1 MPANLPPNYHVV
13 EARYKS
19 ATDPAE
25 KLAALQELWVLLP
38 KHKHTEK
45 MQADLKTK
53 LSQLRKTPGSR
64 AGGRQKPEFCIERGG
79 AGQLW
84 LVGPPNAG
92 RSSLLARLTTATPE
106 ISEGLF
112 TTKKPVPG
120 MLTFEDIGIQLV
132 EAPAIYPTLTPKWL
146 SPNLRIGDGV
156 LLVFGLGSDE
166 LFEGVDEVL
175 ATLERAKIVLYPP
188 ASADLSAEALAE
200 AEPDPPDEPGVELL
214 PGFVVLNQADL
225 DPDGGLEALLRDYL
239 AEKGPAWAALPVLR
253 VSAATGDG
261 LAEVPRRLFDAL
273 SILRVYSKLP
283 GKPPDLAAPFVRP
296 RGTTVLELT
305 EHIHKELAARFQ
317 FARLWRGDKYEGGR
331 VSGDFV
337 LEDRDI
343 VEIHA

>member
-13 EARYKS
+13 EARYKA

-79 AGQLW
+79 AGQFW

-92 RSSLLARLTTATPE
+92 RSSVLAGLTTATPE

-120 MLTFEDIGIQLV
+120 MMTFEDIGIQLV
-132 EAPAIYPTLTPKWL
+132 EAPAVYPTMTPKWL
-146 SPNLRIGDGV
+146 SPNLRIGDGLV
-156 LLVFGLGSDE
+156 LVFGLGSDE

-175 ATLERAKIVLYPP
+175 ATVERAKIAPYPP
-188 ASADLSAEALAE
+188 DTDPE
-200 AEPDPPDEPGVELL
+200 PPDEPGVEPL
-214 PGFVVLNQADL
+214 PCLVLLNQADL
-225 DPDGGLEALLRDYL
+225 DPDGGLEALFRDYWAL
-239 AEKGPAWAALPVLR
+239 KGPAWAGLPVLR
-253 VSAATGDG
+253 VSATTGEG
-261 LAEVPRRLFDAL
+261 LADVPRRLFDAL
-273 SILRVYSKLP
+273 GILRVYSKLP

-337 LEDRDI
+337 LEDRDV
-343 VEIHA
+343 VEVHA